1 MPPIDPVSG
10 YLGFIGGTVF
20 PVEQNTA
27 SLRKTSKD
35 ILNYMTAAQA
45 EPRVHGQVRL
55 SYQLSSALGLAW
67 DSIRTHK
74 LRSFLTLLG
83 VIIGVASVI
92 LVGSAIDGLGLYAE
106 ESTAKAFGSESY
118 LVAQVAGAGG
128 MTRKEYQTKL
138 QFNRPITLE
147 HDRYLQSV
155 NGDTTM
161 YSPYRQ
167 NQADTKRE
175 GATLEETS
183 ILGVSADM
191 ADIRDVT
198 VVDGRFFTPT
208 EEMSGLNVAV
218 VGDDVKTNLFPGMD
232 SPLGQTFKIQGVD
245 FTVVG
250 VVERLGSS
258 FGRSQDNSAYI
269 PITAYNRLFGPG
281 TSIAIFARP
290 RKESGLTMMQSLD
303 LTRVALRNRFH
314 QRPGETDRFD
324 FITPDAIRGFIDSL
338 LSIVAAVVVPVTLIS
353 LVVGGIV
360 IMNIML
366 VSVTERTREIGIRKA
381 LGARRFDIML
391 QILIEAVIM
400 SFSGGAIGVAI
411 GAIVTVGL
419 TQAFG
424 VTLRVTPFYVLLSVM
439 VSATVGIVSGWY
451 PALKASKLDPIV
463 ALRAE

>member
-1 MPPIDPVSG
+1 MSAAV
-10 YLGFIGGTVF
+10 Y
-20 PVEQNTA
+20 EQA
-27 SLRKTSKD
+27 D
-35 ILNYMTAAQA
+35 
-45 EPRVHGQVRL
+45 EPRTYGKVRL
-55 SYQLSSALGLAW
+55 SYQFSSALGLAW
-67 DSIRTHK
+67 DSIRAHK

-83 VIIGVASVI
+83 IIIGVASVI
-92 LVGSAIDGLGLYAE
+92 LVGSAIDGMGLYAE
-106 ESTAKAFGSESY
+106 ESVAKAFGSESY

-138 QFNRPITLE
+138 QFNREITLQ
-147 HDRYLQSV
+147 HDRYLQAT

-167 NQADTKRE
+167 NAADTKRE
-175 GATLEETS
+175 GNTLEETS

-191 ADIRDVT
+191 AEIRDIN
-198 VVDGRFFTPT
+198 VVQGRFFTPP
-208 EEMSGLNVAV
+208 EEMSGSNVAV
-218 VGDDVKTNLFPGMD
+218 IGDDLKTTFFPGSD
-232 SPLGQTFKIQGVD
+232 SPLGSTFKIQNID

-250 VVERLGSS
+250 VVEKLGSA
-258 FGRSQDNSAYI
+258 FGRSQDNAAYI

-314 QRPGETDRFD
+314 QRPGEEDRFD

-338 LSIVAAVVVPVTLIS
+338 LAVVAAVVVPVTLIS

-400 SFSGGAIGVAI
+400 SFAGGAIGVGI
-411 GAIVTVGL
+411 GAITTFGL
-419 TQAFG
+419 TAAFG